1 MPDPVR
7 IALYSYPLVV
17 LALFRFLPPRR
28 AVIAAVVL
36 GTLFLPEVQI
46 TKVSPEAP
54 DASSL
59 VVLILK
65 FTKPNAICFSALLG
79 AAVFDRKRL
88 LAFRPRW
95 FDVPMLVWCVSPL
108 VSDLGV
114 GETTYDSFAAMRDQ
128 TLMWGLPYFLGR
140 VYCGDPAG
148 LRDLGV
154 GFVLGGL
161 LYVPFCLWE
170 SRFFPNFHNGLYGF
184 FPGDPNEAIRWG
196 GYRPVVFMSHGL
208 MTALWMV
215 AVAVT
220 AVWLWWT
227 GAVAGVPWWR
237 GGRTLALRWAALAV
251 VLTAAWMRSMGALVL
266 GGLGLVGLFH
276 LRWLR
281 WPVLLAVLLA
291 LSPIYIIS
299 RTAGAWTGQ
308 DVLGALFGDYD
319 KEQDAEADV
328 KDREASLKFRLINED
343 RLIPYALQR
352 PAFGWGDTGL
362 ARKVPKMKKNEE
374 EVTTDGLWIITLSCY
389 GVVGVTALWTA
400 MLLPAARFLWVHPS
414 RLWSQPVLAPA
425 AAGAVVLV
433 VFMIDCLSNAMYNP
447 VYVLLAGGLSG
458 AVGIRLPQPSV
469 RGKPP
474 AERGVPPAVPPRP
487 AAPPRPGVLVRKRRV

>member
-1 MPDPVR
+1 MPDLVR
-7 IALYSYPLVV
+7 IALYTWPLVV
-17 LALFRFLPPRR
+17 LGLFCFLPPRR

-36 GTLFLPEVQI
+36 GTLLLPEVQI

-54 DASSL
+54 DASTL

-65 FTKPNAICFSALLG
+65 FTKPNTICFSALLG
-79 AAVFDRKRL
+79 AIVFDRKRL

-95 FDVPMLVWCVSPL
+95 FDVPMLVWCIVPL
-108 VSDLGV
+108 FSDLGV
-114 GETTYDSFAAMRDQ
+114 GVTFYDSFAAMRDQ

-140 VYCGDPAG
+140 VYCADPAG

-161 LYVPFCLWE
+161 LYLPFCLWE
-170 SRFFPNFHNGLYGF
+170 SRFFPNFHLGLYGF

-208 MTALWMV
+208 MTALLMV

-227 GAVAGVPWWR
+227 GAVTGIPWRPGQRPLPMRWA
-237 GGRTLALRWAALAV
+237 TLAL
-251 VLTAAWMRSMGALVL
+251 VLIAAWMRSMGALVL

-281 WPVLLAVLLA
+281 WPILLA
-291 LSPIYIIS
+291 LLLIIS
-299 RTAGAWTGQ
+299 PAYIVGRTAGAWTGQ
-308 DVLGALFGDYD
+308 DVLNALFGDYD
-319 KEQDAEADV
+319 KEQDAAADV

-343 RLIPYALQR
+343 RLIPYALQK

-362 ARKVPKMKKNEE
+362 ARKVPKKKKTDED
-374 EVTTDGLWIITLSCY
+374 VTTDGLWIITLACY
-389 GVVGVTALWTA
+389 GLVGITSLWTA
-400 MLLPAARFLWVHPS
+400 MLLPAARFLWAYPT
-414 RLWSQPVLAPA
+414 RLWSQPLLAPA
-425 AAGAVVLV
+425 AAGAVVLI

-458 AVGIRLPQPSV
+458 AVGVRSAQPTV
-469 RGKPP
+469 KGQPP
-474 AERGVPPAVPPRP
+474 AERPVPPALPSRP
-487 AAPPRPGVLVRKRRV
+487 ATPLRPGVLVRKRRL